1 MRRPKQPWPRL
12 PLRGDDDDCYVAA
25 IGNKELV
32 ASGDVGPKLTTFLFE
47 HILRSACKLDE
58 DTSKT
63 KEGKRLWLNSFGGC
77 TSSMSSIVDLFEEA
91 WDLSTVATGACMS
104 AAVPII
110 AAGTPGKRYA
120 TWRTRFMLHPSW
132 DVFES
137 PVERAFLENEL
148 AEFKDSEDK
157 YAAILARYC
166 EHDKKWWLKKCD
178 CRNPWY
184 FGAKEALKHGIIDH
198 IISDKIRIHGK

>member
-1 MRRPKQPWPRL
+1 MRRPPVPY
-12 PLRGDDDDCYVAA
+12 PLRPSRRGDDDECYTAV
-25 IGNKELV
+25 IGKDLI
-32 ASGDVGPKLTTFLFE
+32 AQGDVGPKLGAFLWE
-47 HILRSACKLDE
+47 NILRSNCKLVDG
-58 DTSKT
+58 KGGAT
-63 KEGKRLWLNSFGGC
+63 KEGRRLFLNSFGGC
-77 TSSMSSIVDLFEEA
+77 TSSMSSIVDLFEES
-91 WDLSTVATGACMS
+91 WELSTVATGACMS

-132 DVFES
+132 EEYAH

-148 AEFKDSEDK
+148 EEFEDSEDK

-166 EHDKKWWLKKCD
+166 KHDKKWWKAKCD
-178 CRNPWY
+178 CRHPWY

-198 IISDKIRIHGK
+198 IITDKIRSPK